1 MEGINLG
8 ILFILGVVVFGG
20 ILGAWLFQ
28 KLHIPQVVGYIAI
41 GLLLGESGLN
51 IVTQQDVISLG
62 TINLF
67 ALGIIGFLV
76 GGELKIKTFRKYAK
90 QFIAILL
97 CEGIGAFLLVGTM
110 TSLILYAV
118 SGNIMISLASGIVFG
133 AIASA
138 TDPAST
144 IDVLW
149 EYRAKGIL
157 TTTITAIVAL
167 DDALAMTLY
176 GLGTGMAQ
184 ILTSATGSILYELG
198 KVSIEL
204 IGAVIL
210 GFLSGLLL
218 RFLMR
223 WIFQPEKSLTLAIG
237 ILLLLLS
244 ISVYTGIDVILA
256 AMSLGFT
263 LVNLAPRVSKDLFK
277 VIRLFS
283 SPIYVLFFVL
293 IGARLA
299 ITRMPLW
306 LWGVAA
312 VYVIGRSLGK
322 SSGAWFGATLTGSD
336 TAVRRY
342 LGLGLTAQGGVAV
355 GLSIT
360 ASQHLSGISVSE
372 SLSLGDVIIYG
383 ITATTLI
390 AQIAGPSLVKLSVK
404 LAGETGRN
412 VTEDD
417 VIDSWAVENVMDTK
431 VFNIPEDM
439 KLTEVVRIF
448 TENESLFYPVVDKS
462 GVLIGTL
469 SLSGLKSLLADQESW
484 KWLIV
489 SDVLEPVE
497 EKVTPSIPLRKI
509 LNRMRKLKI
518 DQIPVVDENNNE
530 TPIGVLD
537 VSKINK
543 HVENRLITLQQGGK

>member
-8 ILFILGVVVFGG
+8 VLFILGVVVFGG

-28 KLHIPQVVGYIAI
+28 KLHIPQVVGYIVI

-51 IVTQQDVISLG
+51 IVTHQDIISLG
-62 TINLF
+62 TFNLF

-76 GGELKIKTFRKYAK
+76 GGELKTKTFRKYAR
-90 QFIAILL
+90 QFIAILF
-97 CEGIGAFLLVGTM
+97 CEGIGAFLIVGTL
-110 TSLILYAV
+110 TTLVIYAV
-118 SGNIMISLASGIVFG
+118 TNNIMVSLASGTVFG

-149 EYRAKGIL
+149 EYRSKGIL
-157 TTTITAIVAL
+157 TTSITAIVAL

-176 GLGTGMAQ
+176 GLGMSVAQ
-184 ILTSATGSILYELG
+184 ILTSTSGSILHEIINI
-198 KVSIEL
+198 SIEL

-210 GFLSGLLL
+210 GFLFGLLL

-223 WIFQPEKSLTLAIG
+223 WIFQPEKSLALAIG
-237 ILLLLLS
+237 ILLLLIS
-244 ISVYTGIDVILA
+244 ISVYTGFDVILA

-277 VIRLFS
+277 VVRIFS
-283 SPIYVLFFVL
+283 APIYVLFFVL

-299 ITRMPLW
+299 FNQMPLW
-306 LWGVAA
+306 LWGVVAT
-312 VYVIGRSLGK
+312 YVIGRSVGK
-322 SSGAWFGATLTGSD
+322 IAGAWFGASLTGSE
-336 TAVRRY
+336 TIVRRY
-342 LGLGLTAQGGVAV
+342 LGMGLIAQGGVAV

-360 ASQHLSGISVSE
+360 ASQHLSGISISE
-372 SLSLGDVIIYG
+372 NLSLGDAIIYG

-390 AQIAGPSLVKLSVK
+390 AQIIGPSLVKLSVK

-417 VIDSWAVENVMDTK
+417 VIDSMVVENVMDK
-431 VFNIPEDM
+431 NVVHISEDM
-439 KLTEVVRIF
+439 KLTDVVRIF

-462 GVLIGTL
+462 GTLIGTL
-469 SLSGLKSLLADQESW
+469 SLSGLKTLLADQESW

-489 SDVLEPVE
+489 SDILEPLE
-497 EKVTPSIPLRKI
+497 EKTIPSIPLRKI

-518 DQIPVVDENNNE
+518 DQIPVVDENNSKI
-530 TPIGVLD
+530 PIGMLD
-537 VSKINK
+537 ISTINK
-543 HVENRLITLQQGGK
+543 RVEKRLITIRHDGS